1 MNSSARLRRALM
13 MGTNPQSGD
22 LPVLIQQ
29 LGTEPD
35 FFVRDMLTWAITRHP
50 REDSFPL
57 LVAALSDAHAAS
69 QALHTLSKI
78 NHPDTWSVLSAEM
91 FHSEDVA
98 LRTTAWRLAAAVVP
112 AEEVHGLVAELVLE
126 LGRGDEDTQRSL
138 NRALAHLGAPAR
150 ARLEVIA
157 AQTHAALA
165 LFDDPSSDGLR
176 NVDLARKIALW
187 GTHEQ
192 D

>member
-1 MNSSARLRRALM
+1 
-13 MGTNPQSGD
+13 
-22 LPVLIQQ
+22 
-29 LGTEPD
+29 
-35 FFVRDMLTWAITRHP
+35 
-50 REDSFPL
+50 
-57 LVAALSDAHAAS
+57 
-69 QALHTLSKI
+69 
-78 NHPDTWSVLSAEM
+78 M

-138 NRALAHLGAPAR
+138 NRVLAHLGGPAR
-150 ARLEVIA
+150 ARLEAIA